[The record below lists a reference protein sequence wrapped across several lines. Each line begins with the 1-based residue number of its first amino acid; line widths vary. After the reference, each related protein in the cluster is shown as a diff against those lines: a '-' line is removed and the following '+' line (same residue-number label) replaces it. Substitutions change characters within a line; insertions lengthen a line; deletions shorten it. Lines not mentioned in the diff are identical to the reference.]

1 MLKLFSFI
9 HNLLIKIARWLF
21 ACHNKNKT
29 FESMKLYKNID
40 VIQINVKAGVSE
52 YFLPKNVDWADEVI
66 DKLVVYAPA
75 QESGVLSPIDLKN
88 YIIERDAYSTIYF
101 DLYREDGTDLAYSL
115 SVQNLVNV
123 NNYPIEINSKISLQL
138 SRIFF
143 SQPPIEDKCILIYVF
158 WGGKDVE
165 DMDLP
170 QNSVTVT
177 VDVAPGNDVYFDEF
191 IDTYIHA
198 QNKKVK
204 GIDVWGGVYGAQ
216 QVFMTLRDHNY
227 KTITNLLPC
236 AMCRPQVTYDYLIAE
251 YAQVNPLYLDNAD
264 IDFANSYL
272 RCSADSDNTQ
282 KITIT
287 LYY

>member
-21 ACHNKNKT
+21 ACQDKNKT

-52 YFLPKNVDWADEVI
+52 YFFPKNVDWADEVI
-66 DKLVVYAPA
+66 DKLVVYAPS
-75 QESGVLSPIDLKN
+75 QESGVLSPVDLKN

-115 SVQNLVNV
+115 SAQNLVNV

-177 VDVAPGNDVYFDEF
+177 VDVDPGEDVCFDEF

-198 QNKKVK
+198 QNKNVK
-204 GIDVWGGVYGAQ
+204 GIDVWGGLYGAQ

-227 KTITNLLPC
+227 RTITNLLPC
-236 AMCRPQVTYDYLIAE
+236 AMCRPQFSYEAMIAE

-264 IDFANSYL
+264 VDFANSYL
-272 RCSADSDNTQ
+272 RCSADNESTQ

>member
-21 ACHNKNKT
+21 ACLNKNKT

-52 YFLPKNVDWADEVI
+52 YFFPKNVDWADEVI
-66 DKLVVYAPA
+66 DNIIVYSPA
-75 QESGVLSPIDLKN
+75 QETGVLSPIDLKN
-88 YIIERDAYSTIYF
+88 YITERDAYSTIYF

-115 SVQNLVNV
+115 SAQNLVNV

-138 SRIFF
+138 SRVFF
-143 SQPPIEDKCILIYVF
+143 SKPPVGDGCILIYVF

-177 VDVAPGNDVYFDEF
+177 VDVAPGEDVYFDEF

-198 QNKKVK
+198 QGKKVK
-204 GIDVWGGVYGAQ
+204 GIDVWGGLYGAQ

-227 KTITNLLPC
+227 RTITNLLPC
-236 AMCRPQVTYDYLIAE
+236 AMCRPQVTYRYKIAE

-264 IDFANSYL
+264 VDFANSYL
-272 RCSADSDNTQ
+272 RCSSDSDVAQ